1 MTISRL
7 RLSGPFALLCLLA
20 VGGLSYAESDGE
32 LTQRLWQEI
41 QGKPNPRLMD
51 NFEVL
56 EGFPLLVNGPG
67 ISPEAT
73 VLTAVVCYDTGSGW
87 DTLLGSA
94 FEEALKRAEKET
106 GKSGDQI
113 AEELMAMRSKRRL
126 ENEADYLRET
136 EARKQEWKTKLVRRS
151 CLLQPYMRDADNIS
165 GAFVNFRHDYF
176 LDATMENQ
184 DQLSWEKLK
193 EAIDKKI
200 PVILGSGD
208 SIKAAVGYYTD
219 QGERYVL
226 VYDPAKAEYRMRT
239 GIENVPEGDRKSKDP
254 RIQKGNEWLMKQ
266 KFPADHILEL
276 KGALPPGIRWCAMTG
291 LENSSAIFVYDWR
304 SDLNTLYPELL
315 KRLGIEVEYQE
326 DN

>member
-126 ENEADYLRET
+126 ENEADHLRET
-136 EARKQEWKTKLVRRS
+136 EARK
-151 CLLQPYMRDADNIS
+151 
-165 GAFVNFRHDYF
+165 H
-176 LDATMENQ
+176 
-184 DQLSWEKLK
+184 
-193 EAIDKKI
+193 
-200 PVILGSGD
+200 
-208 SIKAAVGYYTD
+208 
-219 QGERYVL
+219 
-226 VYDPAKAEYRMRT
+226 
-239 GIENVPEGDRKSKDP
+239 
-254 RIQKGNEWLMKQ
+254 
-266 KFPADHILEL
+266 
-276 KGALPPGIRWCAMTG
+276 
-291 LENSSAIFVYDWR
+291 
-304 SDLNTLYPELL
+304 TLRVAGFAPTVC
-315 KRLGIEVEYQE
+315 G
-326 DN
+326 